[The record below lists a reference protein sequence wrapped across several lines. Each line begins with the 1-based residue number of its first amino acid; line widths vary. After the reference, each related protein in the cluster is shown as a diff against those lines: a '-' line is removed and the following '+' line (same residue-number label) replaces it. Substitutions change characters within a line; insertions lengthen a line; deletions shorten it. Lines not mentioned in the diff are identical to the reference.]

1 MHLHEYQAK
10 QLLARFGV
18 PVPAGRA
25 ITAAAELDAA
35 LAALAGD
42 AWMVKAQVHAGGRGK
57 AGGVKKVHG
66 AAEARAAVSS
76 LLGSRLVTAQTDAGG
91 QPVGTVLLEAP
102 GAIARELYLACLVDR
117 GAECVALIAA
127 AAGGMDIEAVAA
139 RDPQAVLKVFVDPA
153 VGLQPYQC
161 RELAF
166 ALELKDTQI
175 AAFTRIASALYRA
188 FVECD
193 LSLIEINPLA
203 VMADGNLVALDAKVD
218 VDDNALQRQAALAQ
232 LRDPSQEDAKEI
244 AAKAHDLNYIALR
257 GNIGCMV
264 NGAGLAMATMDLI
277 QLHGGAPANFLDV
290 GGGTTAAKV
299 AQAFK
304 LICADEQVRAIL
316 VNIFGGIVRCD
327 LIAEGII
334 AAVRETGLGIP
345 VVVRLVGTRADE
357 GRALLAQSG
366 LAILPA
372 ASLTEAAQAAV
383 AAARG
388 PAGRVTA

>member
-1 MHLHEYQAK
+1 MYLHEYQAK

-25 ITAAAELDAA
+25 IADAAELDAA
-35 LAALAGD
+35 LVAIPGE
-42 AWMVKAQVHAGGRGK
+42 AWMIKAQIHAGGRGK
-57 AGGVKKVHG
+57 AGGVKRVQG
-66 AAEARAAVSS
+66 AKAARVAVSS
-76 LLGSRLVTAQTDAGG
+76 LLGSRLVTAQTDARG
-91 QPVGTVLLEAP
+91 QPVSAVLLEMP

-117 GAECVALIAA
+117 GAERVALIAA

-139 RDPQAVLKVFVDPA
+139 RDSNAVLKVFVDPV

-166 ALELKDTQI
+166 ALQLKDTQI
-175 AAFTRIASALYRA
+175 AAFTRIAAALYRA
-188 FVECD
+188 FIECD
-193 LSLIEINPLA
+193 LSLVEINPLA
-203 VMADGNLVALDAKVD
+203 VMADGNLFALDAKID
-218 VDDNALQRQAALAQ
+218 VDDNALYRQAALAQ
-232 LRDPSQEDAKEI
+232 LRDPSQEDAKEV

-257 GNIGCMV
+257 GDIGCMV

-290 GGGTTAAKV
+290 GGGTTVAKV

-304 LICADEQVRAIL
+304 LICADEQVRAVL

-327 LIAEGII
+327 LIAEGIV
-334 AAVRETGLGIP
+334 AAVREMGLGIP

-357 GRALLAQSG
+357 GRTLLAQSG
-366 LAILPA
+366 LAIVPA
-372 ASLTEAAQAAV
+372 AGLTEAAQAAV

-388 PAGRVTA
+388 AAARVIA